1 MYDGRHRN
9 VLVGRRRRLAHQQRH
24 QNGTSGVRRSAN
36 KYPPSCEGFSR
47 DGTSLEGAF
56 ASFPT
61 REKKAPPPA
70 RRQRQK
76 KKRAPAAPKGRY
88 EASFNEERRKTP
100 PRPAGL
106 QIQYGAAPRGVGET
120 VFPIIPHPL
129 SPTNLQKSPKNR
141 KKFLPFRRKRKI
153 SGNGANITFTEGK
166 KRGIL
171 DAV

>member
-9 VLVGRRRRLAHQQRH
+9 VLVGRRRRLAHQRRH

-106 QIQYGAAPRGVGET
+106 QIQMGPPSGASEKLFSPLYHT
-120 VFPIIPHPL
+120 PYPPPIC
-129 SPTNLQKSPKNR
+129 KNR
-141 KKFLPFRRKRKI
+141 QKTTRKFYH
-153 SGNGANITFTEGK
+153 SGEKEKFPEMVRT
-166 KRGIL
+166 
-171 DAV
+171 